1 MKLLYSQWMQE
12 LDAETING
20 IGVPSIV
27 LMENASK
34 GAADFFAAQYPLH
47 RYRNVIVIAG
57 KGNNGGD
64 GFAAGRILHQKGYQ
78 VHFVSLAT
86 PEKMNPDPL
95 INFNILKK
103 LQLPVTLVEDKKAL
117 GKVEKLF
124 QTHHHTDTFIM
135 DAIFGTGLNKPI
147 RPGLYHDIIEQ
158 MNRSPFDIAAVDIPS
173 GLSDAFLPEE
183 GIHIDANV
191 TATFHSLKTAHL
203 HPDGNKHCGSIR
215 VVDIGIPEALDH
227 NEKYFID
234 MIEPSHFRHL
244 LIKGEMDD
252 HKGSY
257 GHTLTICGSIEKPGA
272 GILSSYAVL
281 RSGAGL
287 CTAAVIFENRTLPI
301 SVHPELMTQVY
312 DENTDL
318 LDRLPEFN
326 SILIGPGMGNTERTS
341 DMVALMLKKAEV
353 PLIMDADALNVLAA
367 ENRKELLKRERR
379 FPVVLTPHPG
389 EFSRLTG
396 RSMGEIK
403 RDRIGL
409 SRSFAM
415 DYNVYL
421 ILKGHHTL
429 VATPEGRV
437 YMNTTGNPGMA
448 TAGSGDVLSGMLAG
462 LVSRY
467 TKSNQNQK
475 TQLTSEKFDN
485 ILDKILAAAVF
496 IHGYAG
502 DRAVDETGEI
512 SLTAGDILD
521 RIPEAIRTIDDYRT
535 PFPIAR

>member
-34 GAADFFAAQYPLH
+34 GAADFYAARYPLT

-64 GFAAGRILHQKGYQ
+64 GFAAGRILHQKGYR
-78 VHFVSLAT
+78 VHFVSLAA
-86 PEKMNPDPL
+86 PGKMNPDPL

-103 LQLPVTLVEDKKAL
+103 LQLPVTLVEDKSDL
-117 GKVEKLF
+117 VKVEELF
-124 QTHHHTDTFIM
+124 QSHHPSDTFIM

-147 RPGLYHDIIEQ
+147 RPGLYHDIIGM

-183 GIHIDANV
+183 GIHIDAKI

-203 HPDGNKHCGSIR
+203 HPDGNKYCGIIQ
-215 VVDIGIPEALDH
+215 VVDIGIPEFL
-227 NEKYFID
+227 NRNTKYYID
-234 MIEPSHFRHL
+234 IIEPSLFQHL
-244 LIKGEMDD
+244 LAKREVDD
-252 HKGSY
+252 HKGTY
-257 GHTLTICGSIEKPGA
+257 GHTLTICGSLEKPGA
-272 GILSSYAVL
+272 GTLSSYAVL

-287 CTAAVIFENRTLPI
+287 CTAAVAFENRTLPI

-312 DENTDL
+312 NENTDL
-318 LDRLPEFN
+318 LDRLPEFDV
-326 SILIGPGMGNTERTS
+326 ILLGPGMGNTQRTS
-341 DMVALMLKKAEV
+341 DMVTLMLKKADV
-353 PLIMDADALNVLAA
+353 PLIMDADALNVLAE

-396 RSMGEIK
+396 RSMKEIM
-403 RDRIGL
+403 RDRIRL
-409 SRSFAM
+409 TRSFAM
-415 DYNVYL
+415 EYNVYL

-429 VATPEGRV
+429 IATPKGRV
-437 YMNTTGNPGMA
+437 YVNPTGNPGMA

-462 LVSRY
+462 MVSRY
-467 TKSNQNQK
+467 TQKSQKQK
-475 TQLTSEKFDN
+475 TPIASEK
-485 ILDKILAAAVF
+485 LDDILAAAVF

-502 DRAVDETGEI
+502 DRAVDKTGEI

-521 RIPEAIRTIDDYRT
+521 HIPDAIRMIDDYRT
-535 PFPIAR
+535 PFPITR